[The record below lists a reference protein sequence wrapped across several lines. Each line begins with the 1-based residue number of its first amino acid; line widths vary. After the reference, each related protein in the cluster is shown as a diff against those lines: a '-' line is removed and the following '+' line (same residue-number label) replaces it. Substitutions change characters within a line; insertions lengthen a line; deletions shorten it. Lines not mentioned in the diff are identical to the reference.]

1 MDFERYMRSRAMSRR
16 GLLRAMAGG
25 AVAMGVLPL
34 LAACGGDDE
43 DDDGG
48 TTPATGSGAGTTA
61 TASTGDTAATA
72 TTGESA
78 ASPTTAASPDASPT
92 DAASP
97 ATGTGGFEGET
108 LVVYSGRS
116 EELVKPI
123 LDQFGEAFGV
133 TVQVRYGDS
142 AEMAALLLEEGDSSP
157 ADVFFSQ
164 DAGAL
169 GALAQEGL
177 FADLPAVILSR
188 VDPRFS
194 DPDSQW
200 VGISGRARVVVYNTE
215 ALSEA
220 DIPASILDFTD
231 EEWSGRL
238 GWAPT
243 NASFQA
249 FVTALRVER
258 GDDVAREW
266 LEGMVANDITVY
278 EGNNP
283 IVNAV
288 IAGEIDAGFVNHYY
302 LLRQKAE
309 ASEELPAENYIHSDG
324 DPGALINVAGA
335 GVLATGSQ
343 ELANA
348 FVGYLL
354 DSEAQQYFADETF
367 EYPLIEGVEGDPG
380 LVPLEEIETPD
391 IDLSDLS
398 DLEGTLEM
406 LRDVGIL

>member
-1 MDFERYMRSRAMSRR
+1 MSSRVMSRR

-34 LAACGGDDE
+34 LAACG
-43 DDDGG
+43 DDDDDDDSG
-48 TTPATGSGAGTTA
+48 TTPAASTATTGSGAQ
-61 TASTGDTAATA
+61 ATA
-72 TTGESA
+72 TTGESVA
-78 ASPTTAASPDASPT
+78 ATPTTAASPAGDASPT
-92 DAASP
+92 
-97 ATGTGGFEGET
+97 TGTGGFEGET

-116 EELVKPI
+116 EELVQPI
-123 LDQFGEAFGV
+123 IDQFGEAFGV
-133 TVQVRYGDS
+133 TVEARYGDS
-142 AEMAALLLEEGDSSP
+142 AEMAALILEEGDSSP

-169 GALAQEGL
+169 GAISQEGL
-177 FADLPAVILSR
+177 FAELPEEILGR
-188 VDPRFS
+188 VDSRFS
-194 DPDSQW
+194 DPEGLW
-200 VGISGRARVVVYNTE
+200 VGVSARARAVVYNTD

-266 LEGMVANDITVY
+266 LEGMVANDIAVY
-278 EGNNP
+278 EGNTP
-283 IVNAV
+283 IVQAA
-288 IAGEIDAGFVNHYY
+288 IDGEIDAGFVNHYY
-302 LLRQKAE
+302 LLRMRAE
-309 ASEELPAENYIHSDG
+309 AGEDLPAENYIYSNG
-324 DPGALINVAGA
+324 DPGALVNVAGA
-335 GVLATGSQ
+335 GVLASGSQ

-380 LVPLEEIETPD
+380 LVPLAEIETPD
-391 IDLSDLS
+391 IDLSDLA